1 MCRQTN
7 AARFEQGEVSLVR
20 ASQEGDTQAVEILF
34 RRYRRQLL
42 HTALRVTRNLED
54 AEDAVQDGFLLAYR
68 NLTNFQGRS
77 QFCTWLTRI
86 VINAALMK
94 QRKVTVRRTTSLE
107 GYDHDIEYQPTGR
120 FADGALNPE
129 QLCATMELSRALT
142 WTLQEL
148 SPLLRAAFT
157 LREVRGYSTREAAKQ
172 LGIAENAFKARLWRA
187 RHQLARRL
195 QGRLERARSD
205 SGKNKSSS
213 RNSGTPAIPR
223 SLVLGA
229 RWHSRRVDRICRQPL
244 LQVSNIWS
252 PRISSTSS

>member
-1 MCRQTN
+1 MCTQTN
-7 AARFEQGEVSLVR
+7 AARFEQGEVSLIR
-20 ASQEGDTQAVEILF
+20 ASQEGDIQAAEILF

-54 AEDAVQDGFLLAYR
+54 AEDAVQDGFLSAYR

-107 GYDHDIEYQPTGR
+107 GYDHDIDQPTGR
-120 FADGALNPE
+120 FADGGLNPE

-142 WTLQEL
+142 SALQEL
-148 SPLLRAAFT
+148 SPLLRAAFV
-157 LREVRGYSTREAAKQ
+157 LHEVRGYSAREAAKQ
-172 LGIAENAFKARLWRA
+172 LGIAENAFKARFWRA

-195 QGRLERARSD
+195 QGRLEGARSD
-205 SGKNKSSS
+205 SGKNKSSCQY
-213 RNSGTPAIPR
+213 SGPLAIPR
-223 SLVLGA
+223 PHVFGA
-229 RWHSRRVDRICRQPL
+229 RWHSQRADQICRQPL
-244 LQVSNIWS
+244 LPVSNIWS